1 MLSLFC
7 YLDYIMKLR
16 FLCIALTLCLL
27 VCGGACSQQEKTKY
41 NTYSMDYFDTVT
53 TITGY
58 ENSQAD
64 FDKRSK
70 EILDM
75 LGEYHRLFNIYLR
88 FDGINNLCTV
98 NQLTDGVH
106 PTVKVDKAII
116 DLLLFAKKM
125 YTLTDG
131 KLNVAMGS
139 VLSLWHDYRT
149 IGKDNPAEASLPPM
163 DSLQEASAHTDINKL
178 VIDEKNCTVTL
189 TDPLMRLDVGA
200 IAKGYAVEQV
210 ALALEENGVS
220 GYVLNVGGNVRTVGS
235 KPDGSNWSVGIENPD
250 GGDYIAYL
258 NVSDMSV
265 VTSGSYQRYY
275 YVDGKP
281 YHHIIQPE
289 TLMPAQQGYLSVS
302 VVCKNSGM
310 GDALSTALFCLPKKE
325 GLKLIDSID
334 GAEAMWVAEDGTKS
348 YSSGWNK
355 YVKK

>member
-1 MLSLFC
+1 
-7 YLDYIMKLR
+7 MKQR
-16 FLCIALTLCLL
+16 FLSGVVALCILLCGLL
-27 VCGGACSQQEKTKY
+27 CSCEAKGQKSKF
-41 NTYSMDYFDTVT
+41 NTYSMDYFDTVI

-58 ENSQAD
+58 ENNQED

-75 LGEYHRLFNIYLR
+75 FGEYHRLYSIYHR
-88 FDGINNLCTV
+88 FDGLNNMCTV
-98 NQLTDGVH
+98 NEVTDGIH

-116 DLLLFAKKM
+116 DMLLFAKKM
-125 YTLTDG
+125 HAATDG

-149 IGKDNPAEASLPPM
+149 IGKDNPGEASLPPM
-163 DSLQEASAHTDINKL
+163 DKLQEASAHTDITKM
-178 VIDEKNCTVTL
+178 VIDEKNSTVTL
-189 TDPLMRLDVGA
+189 TDPLMKLDVGA

-210 ALALEENGVS
+210 ALALTKKGVT

-235 KPDGSNWSVGIENPD
+235 KPDGSNWSVGIENPN

-289 TLMPAQQGYLSVS
+289 TLMPAQNGYLSVS
-302 VVCKNSGM
+302 VVCKDSGM

-325 GLKLIDSID
+325 GLALINSMD

-355 YVKK
+355 YAKK